1 MGYSMV
7 YNMSRNLWG
16 DRVYEQ
22 KRHYGKKKFTK
33 QDEFFAYLKIAGIF
47 VLGAIYFYLIWF

>member
-1 MGYSMV
+1 
-7 YNMSRNLWG
+7 MSRNIWG
-16 DRVYEQ
+16 DRVHHQ
-22 KRHYGKKKFTK
+22 KRHYGKSKFTK